1 MVGSVASV
9 SSSARSGCSPQSER
23 VSLPIGVVD
32 SANSEWLRGRP
43 VKFHATKM
51 SLRVASSRRKK
62 GGRSAEVVFCVVPA
76 VHSVVEPVF
85 QGLVEDLQQW
95 QRARGAAAARVSVHV
110 RRDFNG
116 VCGLRQ

>member
-1 MVGSVASV
+1 M
-9 SSSARSGCSPQSER
+9 
-23 VSLPIGVVD
+23 
-32 SANSEWLRGRP
+32 
-43 VKFHATKM
+43 
-51 SLRVASSRRKK
+51 
-62 GGRSAEVVFCVVPA
+62 FCVVPA